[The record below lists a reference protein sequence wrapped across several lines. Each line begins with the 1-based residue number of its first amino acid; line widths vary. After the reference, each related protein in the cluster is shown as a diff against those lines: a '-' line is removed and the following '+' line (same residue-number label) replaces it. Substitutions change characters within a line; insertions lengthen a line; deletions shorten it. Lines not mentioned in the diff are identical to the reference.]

1 MAKPKKRAA
10 KAKSRKS
17 LTKAKPRK
25 RVAAKSTAP
34 KRAAAKLKSRKSAGT
49 KAKSVK
55 RAAKPTARKPAAR
68 STSRKAARKTT
79 ARKSAKK
86 STSVKRA
93 VESPRAMRLTFSY
106 QGDQVKLVSQQPVE
120 MTVPPSDPLKGY
132 EEHKGF
138 WAELKSDQDKTLYRR
153 VLHNPTRNDAE
164 VFSDDPEQS
173 ISRAPAPKRKGV
185 FVVVVPHTEKGHE
198 VTLSRSSGQPD
209 IEAQGAPRG
218 MAAIRSLATGPAT
231 EIARFKLKK

>member
-1 MAKPKKRAA
+1 MPKRKRTVT
-10 KAKSRKS
+10 KSKSRKS
-17 LTKAKPRK
+17 STKATSRKRVIAKSKPRKPAAKKAKP
-25 RVAAKSTAP
+25 
-34 KRAAAKLKSRKSAGT
+34 
-49 KAKSVK
+49 VK
-55 RAAKPTARKPAAR
+55 RTAKPAARKPAKKA
-68 STSRKAARKTT
+68 TPRKAAKKLQSVT
-79 ARKSAKK
+79 AS
-86 STSVKRA
+86 
-93 VESPRAMRLTFSY
+93 ENSPKAMRLTFSY

-138 WAELKSDQDKTLYRR
+138 WAEVKNAQDKTLFRR

-198 VTLSRSSGQPD
+198 VTLSRSTGQPD
-209 IEAQGAPRG
+209 IEAGGAPKG
-218 MAAIRSLATGPAT
+218 MAAMRSLATGPAT

>member
-10 KAKSRKS
+10 KAGSLKSSTKLKTRKRA
-17 LTKAKPRK
+17 TAKAKPRK
-25 RVAAKSTAP
+25 AVKKAKPVKRVAKP
-34 KRAAAKLKSRKSAGT
+34 K
-49 KAKSVK
+49 
-55 RAAKPTARKPAAR
+55 ARKPAAKV
-68 STSRKAARKTT
+68 TSRKPAKRTT
-79 ARKSAKK
+79 SRKSAKK
-86 STSVKRA
+86 LASVKPA
-93 VESPRAMRLTFSY
+93 AESPKAMRLTFSY

-138 WAELKSDQDKTLYRR
+138 WAELKSDRDKTLYRR

-173 ISRAPAPKRKGV
+173 ISREPAPKRKGV

-209 IEAQGAPRG
+209 IEAEGAPKG
-218 MAAIRSLATGPAT
+218 MAAMRSLATGPAT

>member
-1 MAKPKKRAA
+1 MAKPKKGAA
-10 KAKSRKS
+10 KAGSRKS
-17 LTKAKPRK
+17 
-25 RVAAKSTAP
+25 ST
-34 KRAAAKLKSRKSAGT
+34 KLKTRKSAT
-49 KAKSVK
+49 AKTKPRRPVKKAKSVK
-55 RAAKPTARKPAAR
+55 RVAKPKARKPAAR
-68 STSRKAARKTT
+68 STSSKAAKKTT

-86 STSVKRA
+86 SASVKASTQSPKA
-93 VESPRAMRLTFSY
+93 VRLTFSY

-138 WAELKSDQDKTLYRR
+138 WAELKSDQDKTLFRR

-185 FVVVVPHTEKGHE
+185 FVVVVPHTETGHE
-198 VTLSRSSGQPD
+198 VTLSRSTGQPD

-218 MAAIRSLATGPAT
+218 MAAVRSLATGPAT